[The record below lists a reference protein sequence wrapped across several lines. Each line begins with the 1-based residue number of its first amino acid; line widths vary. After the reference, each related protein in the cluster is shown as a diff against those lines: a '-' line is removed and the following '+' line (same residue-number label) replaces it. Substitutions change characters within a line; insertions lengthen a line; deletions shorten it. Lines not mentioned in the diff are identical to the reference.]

1 MKVVI
6 SLGGSVLSPEN
17 ASYIPEVAN
26 LIIRVSQEHDL
37 YIVVGGGK
45 TARHYITAA
54 RVFCTDE
61 QYLDTIGI
69 AATRLNA
76 LLINAFFKKPIPET
90 IEAAAA
96 MQPPVIMGGTV
107 PGHSTDAVAAMLA
120 RRMRADRLVIATDV
134 DGIYERDPKRYP
146 GAKKLDSIHIRELRA
161 MAGDT
166 WKKAG
171 MNAVIDGIACRII
184 DEEKISTCVVNGK
197 DVKMLENA
205 IYGEEFNGTVV
216 EV

>member
-1 MKVVI
+1 MRVVV

-17 ASYIPEVAN
+17 AGYIPEVAH
-26 LIIRVSQEHDL
+26 LITRISQEHHL
-37 YIVVGGGK
+37 YIVVGGGR
-45 TARHYITAA
+45 TARRYINAA

-61 QYLDTIGI
+61 NYLDTLGI

-76 LLINAFFKKPIPET
+76 LLLNAFFRKPIPET
-90 IEAAAA
+90 IDEAAE
-96 MQPPVIMGGTV
+96 MDPPVIMGGTA

-120 RRMRADRLVIATDV
+120 RKVKPDRLIIATDV

-146 GAKKLDSIHIRELRA
+146 GAKKLDTIHIRELRT
-161 MAGDT
+161 MTGET
-166 WKKAG
+166 WQKAG

-184 DEEKISTCVVNGK
+184 DEEKIFTCVVNGK
-197 DVKMLENA
+197 DVKTLENA
-205 IYGEEFNGTVV
+205 IYGNKFNGTVV